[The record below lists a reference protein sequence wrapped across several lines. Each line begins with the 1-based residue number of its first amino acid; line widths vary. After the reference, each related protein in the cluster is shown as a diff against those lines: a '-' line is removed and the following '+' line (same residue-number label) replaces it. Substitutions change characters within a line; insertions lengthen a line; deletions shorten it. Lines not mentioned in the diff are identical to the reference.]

1 MPNVSHDTLHGFLPG
16 HPKTLDRAL
25 DILGLGIPP
34 GVTTEPLPTD
44 ASKPPKMFVRHM
56 DSVLRVVRPDG
67 RDPFIL
73 LVEAQ
78 TDVEPLKETS
88 WPYYV
93 AYLRDQHKLEVVLLV
108 LCTDK
113 KTATWA
119 AKPLRTG
126 VGRSTQVTFP
136 HVLGPDNVPRMTRPQ
151 EAAADMD
158 FAAFSLWIHSKDRD
172 IAGILE
178 VVGEALAQ
186 DTDPEPR
193 DELAGLIEDGLGS
206 KDAREIWRNLMKT
219 LFTPRRGTIVGDARL
234 AGREEGREEG
244 RVAAKAE
251 DLLHLMERRGFP
263 MTEENR
269 KRVTTCTD
277 MAVLDLWFDRAIDA
291 ATLDDV
297 FTAPSTTSRIPA
309 PAHSPE
315 QSEIPAKSTGVPS
328 SSTD

>member
-1 MPNVSHDTLHGFLPG
+1 MHRTRRWFTVC
-16 HPKTLDRAL
+16 LDRAL

-78 TDVEPLKETS
+78 TDEEPKKETS

-108 LCTDK
+108 LCSDK
-113 KTATWA
+113 ATAEWA

-126 VGRSTQVTFP
+126 VGRPTQVTIP
-136 HVLGPDNVPRMTRPQ
+136 HVLGPANVPRVTERQ

-158 FAAFSLWIHSKDRD
+158 FAAFCLWIHSKDRD
-172 IAGILE
+172 IAGILT
-178 VVGEALAQ
+178 VVGEAPAQ
-186 DTDPEPR
+186 DTDPESR
-193 DELAGLIEDGLGS
+193 DDLAGPIEDGLGS
-206 KDAREIWRNLMKT
+206 KHAREIWRNLMKT

-234 AGREEGREEG
+234 AGQEEGREEG
-244 RVAAKAE
+244 RVAGKAE
-251 DLLHLMERRGFP
+251 QLLRLMERRGFP
-263 MTEENR
+263 MTEEVR
-269 KRVTTCTD
+269 QRVTTCTD
-277 MAVLDLWFDRAIDA
+277 MTVLDLWFDHAIDA
-291 ATLDDV
+291 ATLDEV
-297 FTAPSTTSRIPA
+297 FTAPSTTGRIPA

-315 QSEIPAKSTGVPS
+315 QTGIPVETPEPS
-328 SSTD
+328 GSSAG